1 MYQYIHK
8 YFALHKTVSLPG
20 IGSFTVETQPA
31 KLDFIEKSLHA
42 PLYHI
47 RYNKYDKADE
57 NFYAFLSRETGV
69 DETDAYGNFN
79 NFLQQLKEQLDTDH
93 LVMLEG
99 IGTLT
104 KNALG
109 YSFVGDETVQ
119 KYFPNATAEKIIR
132 EDAEHKVM
140 VGETERTSTE
150 MHEHYQSRKIKE
162 DKWLLPALILG
173 AIGVVAIV
181 LYYLVRS

>member
-20 IGSFTVETQPA
+20 IGSFTVETQNA
-31 KLDFIEKSLHA
+31 KLDFIEKTLRA
-42 PLYHI
+42 PVYNI

-57 NFYAFLSRETGV
+57 NFYLFLSKETGV

-79 NFLQQLKEQLDTDH
+79 NFLQQLKDELERER
-93 LVMLEG
+93 VVILEG

-109 YSFVGDETVQ
+109 YSFVASETVQ
-119 KYFPNATAEKIIR
+119 KYFPDLHAERIIR
-132 EDAEHKVM
+132 EDAQHTVM
-140 VGETERTSTE
+140 VGERERTSAE
-150 MHEHYQSRKIKE
+150 MHKHFQNRDVKE
-162 DKWLLPALILG
+162 EKWMVSALILG
-173 AIGVVAIV
+173 VIGVAAIV
-181 LYYLVRS
+181 IYYLIRS